1 MQVNTISLTKPV
13 TARPVQNF
21 TGTYVDKLYEKV
33 EGKEVF
39 KNATNAQ
46 FNALRTYVLTKDY
59 ALGVT
64 PQEAAEL
71 SKYDGDD
78 FLLHSHDY
86 LLKKLNIPEEIAPP
100 FMVQDLQNKQAMMM
114 YIPSMNIIMINP
126 EGCEK
131 FDKAAVFKMLR
142 HEFQHYI
149 QNVNILRHETFGE
162 EAINIY
168 KDKYMQ
174 VQRNVFET
182 LYANNKIEQFM
193 QSADIPMNEK
203 AMLQYF
209 KTLKASNN
217 NEGINA
223 LFENISKEYVKNLIE
238 FKDKVRKN
246 LGVIP
251 ADSPKTKKI
260 EVFFNEFKDL
270 GYFNPNGEINY
281 DKYLKSVTE
290 QDGFWLKNVQGLN
303 FHNRVVL

>member
-1 MQVNTISLTKPV
+1 
-13 TARPVQNF
+13 
-21 TGTYVDKLYEKV
+21 
-33 EGKEVF
+33 
-39 KNATNAQ
+39 
-46 FNALRTYVLTKDY
+46 
-59 ALGVT
+59 
-64 PQEAAEL
+64 
-71 SKYDGDD
+71 
-78 FLLHSHDY
+78 
-86 LLKKLNIPEEIAPP
+86 
-100 FMVQDLQNKQAMMM
+100 
-114 YIPSMNIIMINP
+114 
-126 EGCEK
+126 
-131 FDKAAVFKMLR
+131 
-142 HEFQHYI
+142 
-149 QNVNILRHETFGE
+149 
-162 EAINIY
+162 
-168 KDKYMQ
+168 MQ

-290 QDGFWLKNVQGLN
+290 QDAVLAQERAGFEFSQQGCFIRYAIDSFENYLKDDEFKNEINKLNVQG
-303 FHNRVVL
+303 